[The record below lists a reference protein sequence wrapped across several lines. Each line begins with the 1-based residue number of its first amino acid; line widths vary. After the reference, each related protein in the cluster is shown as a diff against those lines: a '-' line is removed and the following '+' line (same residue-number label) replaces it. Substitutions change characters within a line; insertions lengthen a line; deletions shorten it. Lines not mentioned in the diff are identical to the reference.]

1 MRYGKEL
8 LLGTNVED
16 IAPYVDDREVG
27 KSRGGNYDE
36 ARGQGSSLGAVL
48 DLEIERQK

>member
-16 IAPYVDDREVG
+16 YVDDREVG

-36 ARGQGSSLGAVL
+36 ARRQGSSFGAVL
-48 DLEIERQK
+48 DLETERQK